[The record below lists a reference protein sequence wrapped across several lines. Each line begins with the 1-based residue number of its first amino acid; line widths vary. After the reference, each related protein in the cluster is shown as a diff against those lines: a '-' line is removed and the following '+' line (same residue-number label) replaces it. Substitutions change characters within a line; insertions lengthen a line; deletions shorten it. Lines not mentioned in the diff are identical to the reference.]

1 MVIVN
6 AILYL
11 SSVWYSILSYNHF
24 LIKILPYW
32 FLTKNIRNCRKYN
45 IFFNFRFTENMT
57 FPSIAENPENM
68 IFTLSMFTKMLFF
81 MHILIFLII
90 LHFVIFSRIEK
101 NAFFLFLTKILRKA
115 CTLRLLD
122 KTHSCRRCLAQQ
134 YYRNAVDF
142 KHYEVYVFNAA
153 LRRSGFSVRHF
164 LLFELTQDKITCTV

>member
-45 IFFNFRFTENMT
+45 IFFNFRFTENMI

-81 MHILIFLII
+81 MHILIVLII
-90 LHFVIFSRIEK
+90 LYFVIFSRIEK
-101 NAFFLFLTKILRKA
+101 NAFFYFLLKYSEKLVQWDCLIKLILA
-115 CTLRLLD
+115 
-122 KTHSCRRCLAQQ
+122 
-134 YYRNAVDF
+134 
-142 KHYEVYVFNAA
+142 EGA
-153 LRRSGFSVRHF
+153 LRNNITQKCGGFQTLWSICV
-164 LLFELTQDKITCTV
+164 

>member
-45 IFFNFRFTENMT
+45 IFFNFRFTENMI

-101 NAFFLFLTKILRKA
+101 NAFFYFLLKYSEKLIHWDCLIKLILAEGALRNNITEMRRISNIMKYM
-115 CTLRLLD
+115 CLTLR
-122 KTHSCRRCLAQQ
+122 
-134 YYRNAVDF
+134 YVDPDF
-142 KHYEVYVFNAA
+142 LF
-153 LRRSGFSVRHF
+153 GIFSY
-164 LLFELTQDKITCTV
+164 LN